1 MRIKEEDEQKEVFIT
16 HVELF
21 EPTII
26 FFGITNSPA
35 IFQTIINKI
44 LRDLVNKNK
53 VTIFINNVLV
63 ETKTK
68 KRQ

>member
-21 EPTII
+21 ELTII

-44 LRDLVNKNK
+44 LRDLVNKSK
-53 VTIFINNVLV
+53 VAIFINNVLV

>member
-1 MRIKEEDEQKEVFIT
+1 MRIKEEDEQKEAFIT
-16 HVELF
+16 YVELF
-21 EPTII
+21 ELTII

-44 LRDLVNKNK
+44 LRDLVNKSK
-53 VTIFINNVLV
+53 VAIFINNVLV

>member
-1 MRIKEEDEQKEVFIT
+1 MRIKEEDEQKEAFIT
-16 HVELF
+16 HIELF

-53 VTIFINNVLV
+53 VAIFINNVLV
-63 ETKTK
+63 KTKTK
-68 KRQ
+68 KR

>member
-68 KRQ
+68 KR

>member
-53 VTIFINNVLV
+53 VAIFINNVLV
-63 ETKTK
+63 KTKTK
-68 KRQ
+68 KR

>member
-16 HVELF
+16 YVELF

-68 KRQ
+68 KR

>member
-1 MRIKEEDEQKEVFIT
+1 MRIKEEDKQKEIFIT

-53 VTIFINNVLV
+53 VAIFINNVLV